1 MSSEREEYT
10 GIANGVNKVKAG
22 VSDFV
27 DHGHQGNRAPGGYNL
42 RVLALKSEA
51 FL

>member
-10 GIANGVNKVKAG
+10 GIANGVKVKAG
-22 VSDFV
+22 VSDFM
-27 DHGHQGNRAPGGYNL
+27 DNQGNKAPGYNI